1 MVVLPETNLVLP
13 LIMRQEH
20 LMVVLVVVAH
30 IHKHIPFLKE
40 IQTFFHQMLHRIKT
54 MVALVDILMLKVVAA
69 VVLVVMVVTHIL
81 AQELVDLDDPFQNFL
96 PHL

>member
-1 MVVLPETNLVLP
+1 
-13 LIMRQEH
+13 
-20 LMVVLVVVAH
+20 
-30 IHKHIPFLKE
+30 
-40 IQTFFHQMLHRIKT
+40 